1 MAVQGFEVPGFSIQS
16 KENSLRCTVNRG
28 VINMA
33 VFRRDQRGAPAVRIT
48 FDQSHA
54 AYVQLL
60 DAIGEVIKAPLNSKQ
75 SCGRHRFDPTT
86 KRFIDL
92 WNITIEKDSEMVY
105 KITLTDIEHG
115 GASATFVF
123 RAIGGVFGGADPS
136 NKSKDSLLG
145 IKTFVNW
152 LKMAD
157 SMRSLSYEKFDPN
170 NRRGGGNSGNGGS
183 APVAAAV
190 APAVASDPDDLPF

>member
-170 NRRGGGNSGNGGS
+170 NRRGGSNSGNGGS
-183 APVAAAV
+183 APAAAAV